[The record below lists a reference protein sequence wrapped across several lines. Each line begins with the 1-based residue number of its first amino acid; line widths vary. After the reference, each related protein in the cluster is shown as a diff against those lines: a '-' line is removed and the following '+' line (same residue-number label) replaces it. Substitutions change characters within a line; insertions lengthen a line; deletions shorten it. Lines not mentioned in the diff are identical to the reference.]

1 MSTRARKGR
10 KWYSTAMSTLF
21 FFTGE
26 GVYNL
31 REEKLRWISQ
41 FEQKYGSENI
51 IRLDGT
57 KTSFRELLDEA
68 GTAPFIAPKRLIVID
83 GILKASKEEMK
94 LLPQNIH
101 ENNIVLFAD
110 PKPDKRLAG
119 TKTLL
124 ELAEVKEFK
133 PVTGP
138 ALQSWIKATL
148 QSLGT
153 SIDPSARSLLLD
165 MTGEDQ
171 DLIDQELRKLAL
183 QSTGRTITAADIE
196 ESVSPTD
203 EGIVWKLT
211 DMLAAGKRT
220 EAIRY
225 AHRIIDRGGDAYG
238 LWAILLNLLKN
249 AVAVFAQVKSGITD
263 QKEISE
269 RTGLHFMAVR
279 SLLSH
284 ARSLKK
290 DQLRDMVRWTTEAD
304 KALKTGGY
312 RATDEAP
319 EELRALIDRFLLS
332 YPS

>member
-1 MSTRARKGR
+1 
-10 KWYSTAMSTLF
+10 MSTLF

-26 GVYNL
+26 GVYGL
-31 REEKLRWISQ
+31 REEKRRWIAQ

-51 IRLDGT
+51 IRLDGA
-57 KTSFRELLDEA
+57 KIAFRELLDEA
-68 GTAPFIAPKRLIVID
+68 GTAPFIAPKRLVVVD
-83 GILKASKEEMK
+83 GILKASKEEIK
-94 LLPQNIH
+94 LLPQVIH

-119 TKTLL
+119 TKALL

-138 ALQSWIKATL
+138 ALQSWIKATV

-153 SIDPSARSLLLD
+153 SIEPAAMTLLLD

-171 DLIDQELRKLAL
+171 DLIDQELQKLAL
-183 QSTGRTITAADIE
+183 YAQGRAITAADVE

-211 DMLAAGKRT
+211 DMLAAGNRQ
-220 EAIRY
+220 AAVRY
-225 AHRIIDRGGDAYG
+225 AHRIMDRGGDAYG

-249 AVAVFAQVKSGITD
+249 AVAVYAEVKSGNTD

-279 SLLSH
+279 SLLGH

-290 DQLRDMVRWTTEAD
+290 DQLREMVRWAAEAD

-319 EELRALIDRFLLS
+319 EELRALVDRFLLN
-332 YPS
+332 YPA